1 MRKNKK
7 IRDLN
12 TGDVTEE
19 RHIAG
24 NNKIITDMEKMN
36 NVFAISRNT
45 RARGNPIQRLS
56 KSLKLKSIYSLHTI
70 ALGEYRGQKYKWLKK

>member
-12 TGDVTEE
+12 TGDETEE
-19 RHIAG
+19 RHISG

-36 NVFAISRNT
+36 KEQFFCHFT
-45 RARGNPIQRLS
+45 
-56 KSLKLKSIYSLHTI
+56 
-70 ALGEYRGQKYKWLKK
+70 